1 MDLRKKEFN
10 PNAGRTAGYRQ
21 RDLAVDPG
29 LVSVLCHASG
39 LCLILTL
46 AYPYLVLQHG
56 FDALLK
62 VVNEPR
68 NREPRRLDSSPQLE
82 HTLSAGLSQGS
93 LEGGPPEDKEI
104 ELRFKAKIRAVHQS
118 ACCAGQPRGSKK
130 NAGQFGSSKPKKK
143 RSAASDIVV
152 EPAPSIEPS
161 DLAAAIQQ
169 LDIAYK
175 AALKDALDQA
185 TSQFLH
191 QIQSSADDLP
201 DQRGQAALLWQQATA
216 SVSASMEM
224 VTLPTLQEAVH
235 KQPAPMPK
243 PIKRTRVIDTVVLP
257 HKADRRGRQGNSH
270 DMRDAQ
276 REGRRTIADEL
287 QLSEDTA
294 IALELQK
301 KVKDDLHF
309 SERRLVAIAAYYEAR
324 ASGIRR
330 RGAMQGAARSMA
342 IGLRTMER
350 WVAKYLSEGEGF
362 FESSRWGAHSK
373 TPYLLADKTLQQ
385 AATVWVRGH
394 AARHKDEKGEA
405 APNMKVEDFQDYLN
419 AVLIPNFVA
428 EWGDTVDFRQSIIRR
443 NANADPVVNA
453 NPIMNTGAAPG
464 NANGA
469 LVEDNSDGSPA

>member
-1 MDLRKKEFN
+1 MRSIS
-10 PNAGRTAGYRQ
+10 P
-21 RDLAVDPG
+21 
-29 LVSVLCHASG
+29 LVV
-39 LCLILTL
+39 
-46 AYPYLVLQHG
+46 
-56 FDALLK
+56 
-62 VVNEPR
+62 R
-68 NREPRRLDSSPQLE
+68 
-82 HTLSAGLSQGS
+82 GS
-93 LEGGPPEDKEI
+93 LVA
-104 ELRFKAKIRAVHQS
+104 AKRM
-118 ACCAGQPRGSKK
+118 R
-130 NAGQFGSSKPKKK
+130 QFGSSKPKKK

-235 KQPAPMPK
+235 KQPAPIPK
-243 PIKRTRVIDTVVLP
+243 PIKRARVIDTAVLP

-309 SERRLVAIAAYYEAR
+309 SERRLVAIAAYYEVR

-362 FESSRWGAHSK
+362 FESSR
-373 TPYLLADKTLQQ
+373 
-385 AATVWVRGH
+385 
-394 AARHKDEKGEA
+394 
-405 APNMKVEDFQDYLN
+405 
-419 AVLIPNFVA
+419 
-428 EWGDTVDFRQSIIRR
+428 
-443 NANADPVVNA
+443 
-453 NPIMNTGAAPG
+453 
-464 NANGA
+464 
-469 LVEDNSDGSPA
+469 